1 MVRFID
7 RDTFA
12 LPEKVAFRPV
22 NEVKHAFAQFLN
34 YNLNVEIGKAAAL
47 TIIIDPS
54 SGDELKLQGD
64 AQLNAGVDPGGNI
77 ILAGNYELNSGYYIL
92 NYQFLKKKFNLLP
105 GSTIAFAGPATDAQ
119 INITAEYIAKTSP
132 KDLLGNEIGTVDPKL
147 ANTFKQEIP
156 FRVLLTLQ
164 GTMMKPEISFAIEL
178 PEENKNLQISSDLRT
193 TIDNK
198 LTQLKGDVGATNRQ
212 VFSLLLFNRFVGEQS
227 TDFFS
232 TSGTGDGG
240 GFSDLA
246 RQSVSKFLS
255 SALDNIAADLF
266 KGLDINLNLNSYKDY
281 TSGDAQQKT
290 DLNVAV
296 TKSFVNDRLS
306 ISVGKNFGIEGQDA
320 SAKAAQQKGSGFL
333 PDVTV
338 NYKLTQDGKYMLRAY
353 KKTQFEVILDG
364 YVIETGVAFIVT
376 MDYDKFRDLFGKKN
390 KTSTK

>member
-1 MVRFID
+1 
-7 RDTFA
+7 
-12 LPEKVAFRPV
+12 
-22 NEVKHAFAQFLN
+22 VKPAFAQFLN
-34 YNLNVEIGKAAAL
+34 YNLNVQIGKAAAL

-54 SGDELKLQGD
+54 SGDELKIQGD

-77 ILAGNYELNSGYYIL
+77 ILAGNYDLNSGYYIL

-105 GSTIAFAGPATDAQ
+105 GSTIAFSGPATNAQ

-132 KDLLGNEIGTVDPKL
+132 KDLLGNEIGTVDSKL
-147 ANTFKQEIP
+147 ANAFKQEIP
-156 FRVLLTLQ
+156 FRVLLTLK
-164 GTMMKPEISFAIEL
+164 GSMMKPEISFAIDL
-178 PEENKNLQISSDLRT
+178 PEENKNVQISSDLRT
-193 TIDNK
+193 TIENK
-198 LTQLKGDVGATNRQ
+198 LTQLKSDVGATNRQ

-232 TSGTGDGG
+232 TSGTGGGG

-333 PDVTV
+333 PDVTAS
-338 NYKLTQDGKYMLRAY
+338 YKLTQDGKYMLRVY

-364 YVIETGVAFIVT
+364 YVIETGVAFIFT
-376 MDYDKFRDLFGKKN
+376 MDYDKFRKLFGKRN
-390 KTSTK
+390 KTATK